1 MPLSYNAKTDS
12 KGRMM
17 VELSMAGMGSL
28 MKQVVNGNTGYA
40 MQQGQKKV
48 LEGDDLKKMQENAVL
63 FNETLLSTKAG
74 VTATGI
80 EPMNGSDAYTVVD
93 GDTTYYFDVKS
104 GLKTAEATTDD
115 KGGKKTTRVTN
126 FNDYRDVKGVKF
138 PFNTIMNVGFELDI
152 KMSEVKVNEGVSDAD
167 FQ

>member
-1 MPLSYNAKTDS
+1 MPLSYNSRVDS

-28 MKQVVNGNTGYA
+28 MKQVINGNTGYM

-48 LEGDDLKKMQENAVL
+48 LEGEELAKMKESAVL
-63 FNETLLSTKAG
+63 FNETLLATKAG
-74 VTATGI
+74 VTVSGI
-80 EPMNGSDAYTVVD
+80 EPMNGSDAYAVTD
-93 GDTTYYFDVKS
+93 GDTTYFFDVKS
-104 GLKTAEATTDD
+104 GLKTAEATTEEQD
-115 KGGKKTTRVTN
+115 GKKATRVTN
-126 FNDYRDVKGVKF
+126 FNDYRAVKGVKV

-152 KMSEVKVNEGVSDAD
+152 KMSDVKINEDVSDAD